1 MKRRTVW
8 ILLAGVVVGVMLSGF
23 LHRRAAE
30 REPENVQP
38 LDGAGT
44 YVDNDAL
51 WSVISGDWVSADG
64 HWTLKLAGEDSMT
77 LLLDGETAAETAL
90 SFAYLCPESARET
103 ELFVET
109 PQLNTEGAPYSEIV
123 SFTHEA
129 GEYDGT
135 LTLELLDPDEKTETV
150 IFQKAE

>member
-44 YVDNDAL
+44 YVDNNAL
-51 WSVISGDWVSADG
+51 WSMISGDWISIDG
-64 HWTLKLAGEDSMT
+64 HWTLKLEGEDSMT
-77 LLLDGETAAETAL
+77 LLLDGETAAETTL
-90 SFAYLCPESARET
+90 SFTYLCPEPARET
-103 ELFVET
+103 GLSAEM
-109 PQLNTEGAPYSEIV
+109 PQLCGGGEIV
-123 SFTHEA
+123 SLTHEA
-129 GEYDGT
+129 GERGGT
-135 LTLELLDPDEKTETV
+135 LTLELLDTDEKTETV
-150 IFQKAE
+150 TFQKAE